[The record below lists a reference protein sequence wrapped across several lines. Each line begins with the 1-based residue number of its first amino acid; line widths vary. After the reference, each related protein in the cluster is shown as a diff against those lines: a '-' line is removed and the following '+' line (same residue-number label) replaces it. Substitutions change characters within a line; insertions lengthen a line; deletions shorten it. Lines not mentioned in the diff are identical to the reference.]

1 MFKQKKTPVKISQL
15 KRVEIYMRK
24 HVGVGESFDV
34 DVRKIL
40 VLETRIHLYYVNGLV
55 DTPVVVELLKSLVD
69 INDNEVEKN
78 KVVDIVRNRVVHQ
91 QLEETDDLNDAITK
105 MLSGLIIIFIE
116 GYDQV
121 MIVDVR
127 SYPGRQPEE
136 PDTERVIRGSR
147 DGYTENIILNTALT
161 RRRVRD
167 PRLRNEIIQVGERSK
182 TDICISYIKDLADP
196 EIVNI
201 IKKELKSIKTDGLSM
216 ADKAL
221 EEYLVHQGF
230 NPFPVVRYTERPDV
244 AASHLFEGHVIVMV
258 DTSPSMIITPTTL
271 FHHLQHAEEFRQAPT
286 SGTFV
291 RWVRFFGILVSIFLL
306 PFWYLL
312 STNQELLPEA
322 LSFIGPNE
330 NTGNIPLF
338 LQIIMADV
346 GIELLRM
353 AAIHTPNPLTQAMGL
368 IAAVLIGDI
377 AIEAGLFTG
386 EVILYVAIAAIGSYA
401 TPSYELSVA
410 NKVVR
415 IMIIILT
422 FIFGL
427 PGFVIGTTIYILG
440 LTSVKSLNA
449 PYLWPFIPFNLPALM
464 QILIRYSVPAK
475 ETRPSVARP
484 KQKTN

>member
-15 KRVEIYMRK
+15 KRVESYMRK

-201 IKKELKSIKTDGLSM
+201 IKK
-216 ADKAL
+216 
-221 EEYLVHQGF
+221 
-230 NPFPVVRYTERPDV
+230 
-244 AASHLFEGHVIVMV
+244 
-258 DTSPSMIITPTTL
+258 
-271 FHHLQHAEEFRQAPT
+271 
-286 SGTFV
+286 
-291 RWVRFFGILVSIFLL
+291 
-306 PFWYLL
+306 
-312 STNQELLPEA
+312 
-322 LSFIGPNE
+322 
-330 NTGNIPLF
+330 
-338 LQIIMADV
+338 
-346 GIELLRM
+346 
-353 AAIHTPNPLTQAMGL
+353 
-368 IAAVLIGDI
+368 
-377 AIEAGLFTG
+377 
-386 EVILYVAIAAIGSYA
+386 
-401 TPSYELSVA
+401 
-410 NKVVR
+410 
-415 IMIIILT
+415 
-422 FIFGL
+422 
-427 PGFVIGTTIYILG
+427 
-440 LTSVKSLNA
+440 
-449 PYLWPFIPFNLPALM
+449 
-464 QILIRYSVPAK
+464 
-475 ETRPSVARP
+475 
-484 KQKTN
+484 